1 MISFKWEQICNFYH
15 SDQNALG
22 GHVRCEWLYSTT
34 KKKTLEGGQE
44 ISCKNL
50 PVISIVFY
58 SKNQDE

>member
-15 SDQNALG
+15 SDKNALG

-50 PVISIVFY
+50 PVISVVFY